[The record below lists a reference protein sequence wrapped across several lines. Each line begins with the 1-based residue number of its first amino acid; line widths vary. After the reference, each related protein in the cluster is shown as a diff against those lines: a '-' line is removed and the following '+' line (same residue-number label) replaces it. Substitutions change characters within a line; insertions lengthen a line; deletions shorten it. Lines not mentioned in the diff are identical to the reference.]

1 MRPVVRGDCPK
12 NQDNT
17 EIKYSDFPNARGALI
32 NRLGE
37 FCSYCEM
44 RLEAGL
50 AVEHI
55 QPKKPD
61 GATGVISDRE
71 SDWQNFLLAC
81 PNCNSTKGNTEVIIE
96 DYYWP
101 DRDNTF
107 RALQYSVDGII
118 KPDATLSNDEK
129 LRADATIKLTGLDKQ
144 PLNNPKASDRRWLNR
159 RDVWNIAQK
168 TKHRLT
174 GNSNNTDFRETIVD
188 VATGHGHWSIWM
200 TVFKDDADMLRRFIN
215 AFSGTCHECFDDTNQ
230 YFAIARQGGQI

>member
-1 MRPVVRGDCPK
+1 MRPV
-12 NQDNT
+12 
-17 EIKYSDFPNARGALI
+17 E
-32 NRLGE
+32 
-37 FCSYCEM
+37 
-44 RLEAGL
+44 
-50 AVEHI
+50 
-55 QPKKPD
+55 
-61 GATGVISDRE
+61 
-71 SDWQNFLLAC
+71 
-81 PNCNSTKGNTEVIIE
+81 GNTEVIIE

-188 VATGHGHWSIWM
+188 VATGHGHW
-200 TVFKDDADMLRRFIN
+200 R
-215 AFSGTCHECFDDTNQ
+215 
-230 YFAIARQGGQI
+230 